1 MKSLPIFIY
10 FLQNQRTRRNLIV
23 LSKFLFFLIGIISL
37 YSVLFHILMQYEGRE
52 YSWITGFYW
61 SLTVMSTLGF
71 GDITFHTDLGLFFT
85 LIVLLSGVVFL
96 LILLPFTLV
105 HFFYAPWLDAQEK
118 VRTPRE
124 LPEKISGHI
133 ILTHLE
139 PITIN
144 LIKKLKKY
152 HYPYA
157 LVIPDLNRAQKLHDQ
172 GYDVV
177 VGELDDPETYR
188 RLRINKAALV
198 VTTNDDLTNTSIA
211 FTIRELTD
219 NVPIVTNAENEHS
232 IDILEFP
239 GNTHVVEFTKMLG
252 QGLARRTSGVCM
264 GTSVIGNFGR
274 ILIAED
280 PASGT
285 PFKGKTLEET
295 KIRKKTGLT
304 VVGLWERG
312 KFSDPSPQ
320 TVITPYMVLVLA
332 GSKEQL
338 QKYDALFNAA
348 CSPQLNNSP
357 ALILGGGRVGQAAAE
372 TLKNHHIKYTLIE
385 KKPAV
390 VMESQDNYI
399 LGDAADIN
407 TLRNAGIENA
417 HTVLITTHNDAMN
430 IYLTFYCRQL
440 RPDIEIISR
449 AIEER
454 TVSKLYRAG
463 ADLVMSS
470 ASMASN
476 SILNF
481 LRPNE
486 LSMFTEG
493 LNIFS
498 CPVPKSL
505 IGKALLKSRIKEQTG
520 CTVIAI
526 NSSGEQKVGPDPA
539 TRFQKHD
546 EIILI
551 GTTEAEAGFLELY
564 GGQMGRRRSGFKVS

>member
-10 FLQNQRTRRNLIV
+10 FLQNQRTKRNLIV
-23 LSKFLFFLIGIISL
+23 LSKFIFFLIAIISL

-105 HFFYAPWLDAQEK
+105 HFFYAPWLEAQEK
-118 VRTPRE
+118 VRTPRA
-124 LPEKISGHI
+124 LPENISGHI
-133 ILTHLE
+133 ILTNLE
-139 PITIN
+139 PITTN

-152 HYPYA
+152 HYRYT
-157 LVIPDLNRAQKLHDQ
+157 LVVQDLNKAQELHDQ

-177 VGELDDPETYR
+177 VGDLDDPETYK
-188 RLRINKAALV
+188 RLQVHKAALV

-211 FTIRELTD
+211 FTVRELTET
-219 NVPIVTNAENEHS
+219 VPIVTNAENEHS

-264 GTSVIGNFGR
+264 GTSVVGNFGR

-295 KIRKKTGLT
+295 RIREKTGLT

-312 KFSDPSPQ
+312 KFSDPTPQ
-320 TVITPYMVLVLA
+320 TIITPYMVLVLA
-332 GSKEQL
+332 GSEAQL
-338 QKYDALFNAA
+338 KKYDEIFNVA
-348 CSPQLNNSP
+348 CSPHLLDTP

-372 TLKNHHIKYTLIE
+372 TLKKHRIKYTLIE
-385 KKPAV
+385 KKSSV
-390 VMESQDNYI
+390 VTKSQNNYI
-399 LGDAADIN
+399 IGDAADIN
-407 TLRNAGIENA
+407 TLRNAGIEHA
-417 HTVLITTHNDAMN
+417 HTILITTHNDAMN

-498 CPVPKSL
+498 RPVPKTL
-505 IGKALLKSRIKEQTG
+505 VGKSLLKSRIKEQTG
-520 CTVIAI
+520 CTVMAI
-526 NSSGEQKVGPDPA
+526 NRKGEQNVGPDPA
-539 TRFQKHD
+539 TRFQKDD

-551 GTTEAEAGFLELY
+551 GTTESEARFLEIY
-564 GGQMGRRRSGFKVS
+564 AGQ